1 MARNPLRRPPPP
13 RPAPK
18 VIGPIPVIASLLGAG
33 ALLAIGIPWLASG
46 PDVRNELARPAPVA
60 AIALVR
66 TGADDARSPSSSETV
81 PATVRAFLD
90 PADAGAIAYAAGN
103 YETAL
108 AQYLAAIEQNPQ
120 DAESHSNLG
129 QMLVRLKRP
138 EESLPHFERAIELM
152 PERWAYHFNH
162 ARALGLL
169 ERWDAAVAGY
179 RRAMQIF
186 PEDYATAFNLGQA
199 LHRQGDEAGAV
210 EAYLRA
216 IELDATDPTFR
227 MALGISYESL
237 QKPADAAAAYSDY
250 LRLSPD
256 ASDAERVRAR
266 IEQLSKTSW

>member
-13 RPAPK
+13 PVPK
-18 VIGPIPVIASLLGAG
+18 VIGPVPVIASLLVAG
-33 ALLAIGIPWLASG
+33 AVLAIGIPWLASS
-46 PDVRNELARPAPVA
+46 PDAGHELARPAPEA
-60 AIALVR
+60 ALAPVQ
-66 TGADDARSPSSSETV
+66 TGVDDTGSLSRSETV
-81 PATVRAFLD
+81 PAAVRAFLD

-169 ERWDAAVAGY
+169 ARWDEAVAGY

-237 QKPADAAAAYSDY
+237 QKPADAAAAYIDY

-256 ASDAERVRAR
+256 AADAEKVRAR
-266 IEQLSKTSW
+266 IERLSKTGS